1 MARIFITGSSAGLG
15 LMAGQWLISQG
26 HEVVL
31 HGRTQERTT
40 EALAAAPAAAAAVTG
55 DLSCIFETR
64 SVADQVNKL
73 GRLDAVIHNAGIG
86 YQEARRIET
95 KDGLPHVFA
104 INVLAPYI
112 LTALIERPK
121 RLIYISS
128 GLHKGVTPRL
138 DDLLWTKRPWRGQ
151 EAYAESKLYDVLLA
165 FVSLQDAGQIRCRMQ
180 WNLDGSPSDGRPWR
194 DRRYSKAHLTQ
205 AWLATSWDPLARSSG
220 AYFYHQRLCEPSAVT
235 HDERIQDQLIEA
247 CCRLSGVPLATL

>member
-1 MARIFITGSSAGLG
+1 
-15 LMAGQWLISQG
+15 MAGQLLITQG

-31 HGRTQERTT
+31 HGRTEERTT

-55 DLSCIFETR
+55 NLSCISETR

-73 GRLDAVIHNAGIG
+73 GRPDAVIHNAGIG
-86 YQEARRIET
+86 YREARRIET

-104 INVLAPYI
+104 INVIAPYI

-128 GLHKGVTPRL
+128 GLHNGVAPRL
-138 DDLLWTKRPWRGQ
+138 DDLMWTKRPWRGQ

-165 FVSLQDAGQIRCRMQ
+165 FAIARRWTDALSNALEPGWVPTRM
-180 WNLDGSPSDGRPWR
+180 GGPSATD
-194 DRRYSKAHLTQ
+194 DISKAHLTQ
-205 AWLATSWDPLARSSG
+205 AWLATSGDPLALSSG
-220 AYFYHQRLCEPSAVT
+220 AYFYHQRLCEPNVVT
-235 HDERIQDQLIEA
+235 HDECIQDQLMEA
-247 CCRLSGVPLATL
+247 CAQLSGVRLATR